1 MVGVFKRAPGR
12 HSIVESVAK
21 AQGKP
26 RRARP
31 FHLPAADGRA
41 ADPIA
46 DHNERFLARQLP
58 RSSGGQTAPRPLES
72 VYEYIEANLHRSLMV
87 MELAMVADLSPTH
100 FSRLFRQATGASP
113 YRYVRRRRLERAERL
128 ILGTQLPFRDIARL
142 VGCSDQSHLN
152 RMMRAEIGL
161 TPGQLRRAAR

>member
-1 MVGVFKRAPGR
+1 LT
-12 HSIVESVAK
+12 S
-21 AQGKP
+21 
-26 RRARP
+26 
-31 FHLPAADGRA
+31 ADGREV
-41 ADPIA
+41 DPIR
-46 DHNERFLARQLP
+46 DRDNPFLAGRLP
-58 RSSGGQTAPRPLES
+58 HSSGGQTARRPLDS
-72 VYEYIEANLHRSLMV
+72 VYEYIEANLHRSLTV
-87 MELAMVADLSPTH
+87 RELASVAGLSPTH
-100 FSRLFRQATGASP
+100 FRRLFRQAMGTSP

>member
-1 MVGVFKRAPGR
+1 MAQ
-12 HSIVESVAK
+12 
-21 AQGKP
+21 AQGEP

-31 FHLPAADGRA
+31 SRRSSADGRG

-46 DHNERFLARQLP
+46 GHDDRFLARQLP
-58 RSSGGQTAPRPLES
+58 RSPGGQTARRQLNS
-72 VYEYIEANLHRSLMV
+72 VYEYIEANLHRSV
-87 MELAMVADLSPTH
+87 TVAELAAVADVSPTH

-161 TPGQLRRAAR
+161 TPGQLRRAAG

>member
-1 MVGVFKRAPGR
+1 MVCPRQAPGR
-12 HSIVESVAK
+12 QSIVEPVAQ
-21 AQGKP
+21 APGKP

-31 FHLPAADGRA
+31 SRLPSTDGRG

-46 DHNERFLARQLP
+46 DHDDRFLGRQLP
-58 RSSGGQTAPRPLES
+58 RSSGGQTARRQLNS
-72 VYEYIEANLHRSLMV
+72 VYEYIEANLHRSV
-87 MELAMVADLSPTH
+87 TVAELAAVADVSPTH

-161 TPGQLRRAAR
+161 TPGQLRRAAG